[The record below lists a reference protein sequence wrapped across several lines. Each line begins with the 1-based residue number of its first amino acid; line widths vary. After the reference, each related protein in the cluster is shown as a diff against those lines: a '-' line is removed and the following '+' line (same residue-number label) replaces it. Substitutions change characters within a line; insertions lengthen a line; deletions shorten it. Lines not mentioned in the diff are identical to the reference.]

1 MYILP
6 PDGDWTVWRVALS
19 YSVHFVMDVFAEDLN
34 ERVIYV
40 GINTIP

>member
-6 PDGDWTVWRVALS
+6 PGGDWTLLRVALS
-19 YSVHFVMDVFAEDLN
+19 YSVHFVADVFARDLN
-34 ERVIYV
+34 ELVIYV